1 MAFNHRLKLI
11 PLWRKW
17 MAFLLLHSGGNG
29 TVSQWTTQSK
39 SDSLNSIELT
49 SAVLVHYTT
58 SLDPHLDLVCPLLTG
73 LFLPGV
79 VMLKKGRG
87 KTLNLLHSR
96 FFVTDRESKV
106 QRKRNEVAETK
117 QPWPWLVHYVL
128 SGQIEKRNDNAALL
142 WVLANIVQGL
152 LHDWGVCVMVWREF
166 LKDCLK
172 HLPRPCGGRMIL

>member
-1 MAFNHRLKLI
+1 MAFNHHLKSI

-17 MAFLLLHSGGNG
+17 MAFLLLHSGGNS

-39 SDSLNSIELT
+39 SDSFNTIELT
-49 SAVLVHYTT
+49 SAVLVHYTP
-58 SLDPHLDLVCPLLTG
+58 SLHPHPDLVDPLLTG
-73 LFLPGV
+73 LVLPGV
-79 VMLKKGRG
+79 VMLKTGRG
-87 KTLNLLHSR
+87 KTLNLLHLR

-106 QRKRNEVAETK
+106 QRKRNEAAETK

-152 LHDWGVCVMVWREF
+152 SLDSGVCVMCDREF
-166 LKDCLK
+166 SKDCLK
-172 HLPRPCGGRMIL
+172 HLPRPCGGRMI